1 MGDLQT
7 SIDSIVGQTIEKL
20 HYIEAEVKR
29 TADRYLI
36 LETKEE
42 KRYILSISRL
52 TKPCPND
59 LLVLEEA
66 AKAGGAFT
74 IEEALRRRRGE
85 ALGPQEDVT
94 VKAISKQNGQID
106 NGEEPEETDD
116 DREDT
121 DG

>member
-7 SIDSIVGQTIEKL
+7 NIDSILGQTITRI
-20 HYIEAEVKR
+20 HRIEAEVKR

-36 LETKEE
+36 FETEE
-42 KRYILSISRL
+42 GKRYILSVSTL

-66 AKAGGAFT
+66 AKGGAFT
-74 IEEALRRRRGE
+74 IEEALIRRRGE
-85 ALGPQEDVT
+85 ALGPQEDVA
-94 VKAISKQNGQID
+94 VKAISKQNG

-116 DREDT
+116 DGEEPA
-121 DG
+121 GNQ